1 MGRSYRLEHRVFVA
15 VIGFG
20 LAACGLDSNVA
31 VPSAPAS
38 PENGGATL
46 SGADAPSTENDA
58 GVTEFGDIPVSSIVD
73 GGPNGEAAAGGDSG
87 GIDSGGAP
95 SWSAG
100 GIGGATSNRGGAAG
114 AGGKTS
120 ASGGAGGKAG
130 ATGSASGGAG
140 GNAGAAGSSATGGGG
155 ASAVPTTLFFSEYI
169 EGSSS
174 NKALEIATSERA
186 VLDTCKVGAYFN
198 GSGEASVIAT
208 LSGILEAGQVLT
220 LCTSTLKDQ
229 LGAVCDQVGRLTFNG
244 NDAVA
249 LACDGKILDVI
260 GQIGVDPGTAWGTGS
275 TTTLDHTLRRNCSVT
290 SGDPSGLNAFDPS
303 ADWQSFPIDTFSGL
317 GARGC

>member
-1 MGRSYRLEHRVFVA
+1 M
-15 VIGFG
+15 
-20 LAACGLDSNVA
+20 A

-38 PENGGATL
+38 PESGGATL
-46 SGADAPSTENDA
+46 SGADASSTENDA
-58 GVTEFGDIPVSSIVD
+58 GVTEFGDIPVTTIVD
-73 GGPNGEAAAGGDSG
+73 GGPNGEAAAGGDPGGIDSDPG

-95 SWSAG
+95 SGSAG
-100 GIGGATSNRGGAAG
+100 GIGGAVSIRGGAAG
-114 AGGKTS
+114 AGGAGGRTS
-120 ASGGAGGKAG
+120 ASGGAAGKAG
-130 ATGSASGGAG
+130 V
-140 GNAGAAGSSATGGGG
+140 AGSSATGASG
-155 ASAVPTTLFFSEYI
+155 ATSAPAAPTTLFFSEYI

-229 LGAVCDQVGRLTFNG
+229 LGTLCDQVGRLTFNG

-260 GQIGVDPGTAWGTGS
+260 GQIGVDPGTAWGTGAN
-275 TTTLDHTLRRNCSVT
+275 TTLDHTLRRNCSVT

-303 ADWQSFPIDTFSGL
+303 AEWQSFPIDTFSGL

>member
-1 MGRSYRLEHRVFVA
+1 MGRSYRLEHRVLIA
-15 VIGFG
+15 VVGFG

-46 SGADAPSTENDA
+46 SGADAPSTDNDA
-58 GVTEFGDIPVSSIVD
+58 GVTEFGDIPVTTIVD
-73 GGPNGEAAAGGDSG
+73 GGPNGEAAAGGDPG

-100 GIGGATSNRGGAAG
+100 GIGGAASNRGGAAG
-114 AGGKTS
+114 AGGAGGRTNT
-120 ASGGAGGKAG
+120 SGGAAGKAG
-130 ATGSASGGAG
+130 AASSTSSAG
-140 GNAGAAGSSATGGGG
+140 GTGG
-155 ASAVPTTLFFSEYI
+155 ASPAPTTLFFSEYI

-186 VLDTCKVGAYFN
+186 VLDTCKVGVYFN

-208 LSGILEAGQVLT
+208 LSGILEAGHVLT

-229 LGAVCDQVGRLTFNG
+229 LGTVCEQVGRLTFNG
-244 NDAVA
+244 NDAIA

-260 GQIGVDPGTAWGTGS
+260 GQIGADPGTAWGTGS
-275 TTTLDHTLRRNCSVT
+275 TTTLDHTLRRKCSVT
-290 SGDPSGLNAFDPS
+290 SGDPSGLDAFDPS
-303 ADWQSFPIDTFSGL
+303 AEWQSFPIDTFSGL
-317 GARGC
+317 GTRGC